1 MPVYKDGKK
10 WRVVYTYNQCGELK
24 QSQKRG
30 FNTKK
35 EASLWES
42 EYKLRGS
49 KSVNMNFE
57 SFYGL
62 YMGDIQPRVA
72 ETTYHLK
79 ELIFKNSILPY
90 FKNMKISKITP
101 IIIRDFQNGLIT
113 GVNPKTG
120 NPYKAHYIQKINA
133 QLSALMNHAVNFYEL
148 KENPCKKAGP
158 LKLRY
163 DKKINFWTLEEFEKF
178 IEVIEHKPM
187 SYTAFNILFWT
198 GIRVGELLALTLNDI
213 DLKNGIIK
221 IDKSYARLKGKDI
234 IKSTKN
240 ESSERLIKAPKN
252 LIDLL
257 NKYVKM
263 MYGLSKEDRLFPMT
277 KEVFKNDLIRYCD
290 KAGVKKI
297 TPHDLRHSHASL
309 LINSGINP
317 LAISKRLGHAKVDM
331 TLNTYSHLYQSTEDK
346 MIELLEE
353 VSGKV
358 LAKKK

>member
-10 WRVVYTYNQCGELK
+10 WRVVYTYSQCGEIK

-30 FNTKK
+30 FKTKK

-42 EYKLRGS
+42 EYRLKGS
-49 KSVNMNFE
+49 KSINMTFA
-57 SFYGL
+57 SFYDL
-62 YMGDIQPRVA
+62 YMVDIKPRVA

-90 FKNMKISKITP
+90 FQDMKMSKITP
-101 IIIRDFQNGLIT
+101 IIIRDFQNTLIT
-113 GVNPKTG
+113 GVNPKNG
-120 NPYKAHYIQKINA
+120 ESYKAHYIQKINA

-163 DKKINFWTLEEFEKF
+163 DKKISFWTLEEFNRF
-178 IEVIEHKPM
+178 VEVIAHKPM
-187 SYTAFNILFWT
+187 SYAGFHVLFWT
-198 GIRVGELLALTLNDI
+198 GIRVGELLALTLDDI
-213 DLKNGIIK
+213 DLNKGTMK
-221 IDKSYARLKGKDI
+221 IDKSYARVKGKDI

-240 ESSERLIKAPKN
+240 ESSERIIKLPKELVN
-252 LIDLL
+252 LLK
-257 NKYVKM
+257 KYIKKI
-263 MYGLSKEDRLFPMT
+263 YGVAGQDRLFMMT
-277 KEVFKNDLIRYCD
+277 REVFKNDLVRYYQ

-309 LINSGINP
+309 LINEGINP

-346 MIELLEE
+346 MIELLDD
-353 VSGKV
+353 VFGKV